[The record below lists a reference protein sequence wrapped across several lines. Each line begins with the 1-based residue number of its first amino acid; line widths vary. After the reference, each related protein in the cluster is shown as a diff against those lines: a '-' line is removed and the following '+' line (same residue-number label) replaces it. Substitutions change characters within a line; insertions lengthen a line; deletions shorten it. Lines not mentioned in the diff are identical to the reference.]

1 MKWKTPQEKPED
13 IEVSELSTKAGGIPA
28 VLSSLSHTFK
38 KVGPLNSISSLRK
51 INQVGGF
58 DCPGCAWPEPKN
70 RSVAEFCENGAKAI
84 AEEATK
90 ARITPSFFQKYSIN
104 ELAKKSDY
112 WLGLQ
117 GRLTHPMQLKEG
129 SSHYEMISWEEAFKT
144 IASELKALD
153 DPNEAIFY
161 TSGRTSNEAAFL
173 YQLMIRKFG
182 TNNLPDCSNMCHESS
197 GVAMTE
203 SIGIGKGTVT
213 LEDFDLADCIL
224 IYGQNPG
231 TNHPRMLTSLQSAA
245 RRGAKIITIN
255 PLKEVGTDR
264 FIHPKDVHLLLG
276 SGTKLTTQLLQI
288 RINGD
293 VALTKGL
300 MKGLLEAEEK
310 DSGKVLDHEFI
321 NSYTEGSYEVI
332 EDIKKQ
338 SWDSITKHSGVS
350 KDEIIKASKI
360 IAKSK
365 RIIGCWAM
373 GLTQHRNA
381 VGNIQEVLN
390 LLLLKG
396 SMGKPGAGACPVR
409 GHSNVQ
415 GDRTMGIWEA
425 PKNSFLDQLDK
436 NFQMKSP
443 REHGYNVVQAIEA
456 MSEGKGKVFFAMG
469 GNFLSATP
477 DTEFTAKALT
487 KTRLTVQVSTKLNR
501 SHLVTGK
508 KAIILPCLGRTE
520 RDLGQF
526 VTVENSMGIV
536 HQSTGHLKAAS
547 NFLKSEPEIVC
558 LLAKE
563 LLPEDSVKWDNLK
576 MDYDE
581 IREMIAKTIPG
592 FENYNKKVRE
602 PGGFS
607 LPNPPRDERRFETIN
622 GKANLFVH
630 PMPDNS
636 VPKDHYMMMTIRTHD
651 QFNTTVYGL
660 EDRYRGIKLGRRV
673 ILMNKEDM
681 RDADLTQGQQ
691 VDLHSKFNGVLRSV
705 ERFFVVEYDIPRSSV
720 ATYFPEANPLIPID
734 SYALRSM
741 TPTSKSVLISLTKS
755 DSKV

>member
-1 MKWKTPQEKPED
+1 MKWKTPEEKPDD
-13 IEVSELSTKAGGIPA
+13 IDVGEKSTKAGGIPA
-28 VLSSLSHTFK
+28 VLSSMSHTFK
-38 KVGPLNSISSLRK
+38 KVGPLRSLSSLMK
-51 INQVGGF
+51 INQQDGF

-90 ARITPSFFQKYSIN
+90 AKITSSFFSKYSVN
-104 ELAKKSDY
+104 DLAKKSDY
-112 WLGLQ
+112 WLGQQ
-117 GRLTHPMQLKEG
+117 GRLTHPMILKEG
-129 SSHYEMISWEEAFKT
+129 SSNYEMISWDQAFKE
-144 IASELKALD
+144 IAAELKALD
-153 DPNEAIFY
+153 DPNKAIFY

-197 GVAMTE
+197 GVAMSE

-213 LEDFDLADCIL
+213 LEDFDKADCI
-224 IYGQNPG
+224 IIWGQNPG

-276 SGTKLTTQLLQI
+276 GGTKLTTQLLQI

-293 VALTKGL
+293 VAVTKGL

-310 DSGKVLDHEFI
+310 APGKVLDHEFI
-321 NSYTEGSYEVI
+321 AKYTEGSHEVI
-332 EDIKKQ
+332 EDLKKQ
-338 SWDSITKHSGVS
+338 SWDSIVESAGVS
-350 KDEIIKASKI
+350 KSEILKAATI

-365 RIIGCWAM
+365 TVIGCWAM
-373 GLTQHRNA
+373 GLTQHKNA

-396 SMGKPGAGACPVR
+396 AMGKPGAGACPVR

-425 PKNSFLDQLDK
+425 PPESFLKKLDE
-436 NFQMKSP
+436 NFKMKAP
-443 REHGYNVVQAIEA
+443 RDHGFNVVQAIEA
-456 MSEGKGKVFFAMG
+456 MHAGKGKVFFAMG

-477 DTEFTAKALT
+477 DTEYTAKALS
-487 KTRLTVQVSTKLNR
+487 KTSLTVQVSTKLNR

-508 KAIILPCLGRTE
+508 RAIILPCLGRTE

-536 HQSTGHLKAAS
+536 HKSIGHLSPAS

-563 LLPEDSVKWDNLK
+563 LFPDDFVKWDDLK

-581 IREMIAKTIPG
+581 IRRMIEATIPG

-602 PGGFS
+602 PGGFT
-607 LPNPPRDERRFETIN
+607 LPNPPRDSRTFNTKN
-622 GKANLFVH
+622 KKANFIVH
-630 PMPDNS
+630 PLPENKIPDG
-636 VPKDHYMMMTIRTHD
+636 KFMMMTTRTHD

-673 ILMNKEDM
+673 VLMNEEDM
-681 RDADLTQGQQ
+681 KEKGLEQGLQ
-691 VDLHSKFNGVLRSV
+691 VDLESEFNGKKRRA
-705 ERFFVVEYDIPRSSV
+705 ERFFVVAYDIPRKCV
-720 ATYFPEANPLIPID
+720 ATYFPEANPLIPVD
-734 SYALRSM
+734 SYANKSM
-741 TPTSKSVLISLTKS
+741 TPTSKSVIISIEKS
-755 DSKV
+755 T

>member
-1 MKWKTPQEKPED
+1 MKWKTPDEKPED
-13 IEVSELSTKAGGIPA
+13 IEINEKSKKAGGIPA
-28 VLSSLSHTFK
+28 VLSSMSHTFK
-38 KVGPLNSISSLRK
+38 KVGVLSSISSLRK

-104 ELAKKSDY
+104 DLAKKSDY

-117 GRLTHPMQLKEG
+117 GRLTHPMILKEG
-129 SSHYEMISWEEAFKT
+129 SSNYEMISWDQAFKE
-144 IASELKALD
+144 IASELKDLD

-197 GVAMTE
+197 GIAMGE

-300 MKGLLEAEEK
+300 MKGLLEAEER
-310 DSGKVLDHEFI
+310 DSGNVLDHEFI
-321 NSYTEGSYEVI
+321 KQFTEGSHEVI

-338 SWDSITKHSGVS
+338 SWDSISEYSGVS
-350 KDEIIKASKI
+350 KDEILKASEI

-425 PKNSFLDQLDK
+425 PPESFLKKLDT
-436 NFQMKSP
+436 NFKMKSP
-443 REHGYNVVQAIEA
+443 RPHGYNVVQAIEA
-456 MSEGKGKVFFAMG
+456 MTEGKGKVFFAMG
-469 GNFLSATP
+469 GNFLSASP
-477 DTEFTAKALT
+477 DTEYTAKALT

-508 KAIILPCLGRTE
+508 RAIILPCLGRTE

-536 HQSTGHLKAAS
+536 HQSKGHLSPAS

-563 LLPEDSVKWDNLK
+563 LLPQDSVKWDDLK
-576 MDYDE
+576 MNYDE
-581 IREMIAKTIPG
+581 IREMIAITVPG
-592 FENYNKKVRE
+592 FENYNEKVRG

-607 LPNPPRDERRFETIN
+607 LPNPPRDERRFETAN

-630 PMPDNS
+630 PMPENKIPED
-636 VPKDHYMMMTIRTHD
+636 KFMMMTIRTHD

-673 ILMNKEDM
+673 ILMNEEDM
-681 RDADLTQGQQ
+681 KDKGLVQGLQ
-691 VDLHSKFNGVLRSV
+691 VDLHSHFNGVKRSV
-705 ERFFVVEYDIPRSSV
+705 ERFFVVTYDIPRKCV

-741 TPTSKSVLISLTKS
+741 TPTSKSVLISLTNS
-755 DSKV
+755 